1 MINFEG
7 KKVLVTGSSSGIGK
21 TTALLF
27 AKLGADVIIN
37 GTDYDKVIRISQ
49 KITSTHNKV
58 LHSTADVSKYK
69 DAEDMFHFIEREW
82 GGIDILVNNAGITDD
97 NLLVNMSEEQ
107 WDRVMN
113 TNIKSVFNCSK
124 FAAKMMI
131 KQKYGK
137 IINMTS
143 SSEQLG
149 NRGQSNYVA
158 SKGAVTSITRT
169 IAKELAKYGINVNAV
184 SPGYIKTPM
193 TKEVPEFVH
202 NYFMDRIPMKR
213 MGESE
218 EIANTIMFLASD
230 ISSYITGQIISP
242 NGGIYV

>member
-21 TTALLF
+21 TTALMF

-37 GTDYDKVIRISQ
+37 GSNVARLMDVTEQIRSMGR
-49 KITSTHNKV
+49 KV
-58 LHSTADVSKYK
+58 LTFTTDVSKYK
-69 DAEDMFHFIEREW
+69 SVENLFEQIEDQW
-82 GGIDILVNNAGITDD
+82 DGIDILVNNAGITDD
-97 NLLVNMSEEQ
+97 NLLVNMTEEQ

-124 FAAKMMI
+124 FAAISMI

-158 SKGAVTSITRT
+158 SKGGVTSITRT

-193 TKEVPEFVH
+193 TKEVPDFVH

-213 MGESE
+213 MGKSE
-218 EIANTIMFLASD
+218 EIANTIMFLASN
-230 ISSYITGQIISP
+230 ISSYITGQIISI

>member
-1 MINFEG
+1 MISFEG
-7 KKVLVTGSSSGIGK
+7 KKILVTGSSSGIGK
-21 TTALLF
+21 TTALMF
-27 AKLGADVIIN
+27 AKLGADVVVN
-37 GTDYDKVIRISQ
+37 GTDVK
-49 KITSTHNKV
+49 KV
-58 LHSTADVSKYK
+58 LAVSKQIKSMGRKTLSTVIDVSDYK
-69 DAEDMFHFIEREW
+69 SVVNMFEQIESEW
-82 GGIDILVNNAGITDD
+82 GYIDILFNNAGIVDD

-149 NRGQSNYVA
+149 NRGQANYVA
-158 SKGAVTSITRT
+158 SKGGVTSITRT
-169 IAKELAKYGINVNAV
+169 IAKELAKYSINVNAV

-193 TKEVPEFVH
+193 TDEVPEFVH
-202 NYFMDRIPMKR
+202 NYFMDRIPMRR
-213 MGESE
+213 MGEPE

-230 ISSYITGQIISP
+230 LSSYITGQIISI